1 MEFSRRQ
8 KTFDT
13 YRTFYIKFKKRW
25 TQEYSAEVVV
35 KIVYNGKLGTET
47 IDTTNI
53 CENFIDII
61 AASFRLMISSCDCVN
76 K

>member
-25 TQEYSAEVVV
+25 TQQYSAEVVV
-35 KIVYNGKLGTET
+35 VEILCNGKWETGT
-47 IDTTNI
+47 INTTNI

-61 AASFRLMISSCDCVN
+61 AASFRLMIS
-76 K
+76 